1 MTYRY
6 VETKQEVNELINA
19 SAITMIG
26 LIEGEDGD
34 LAFRNHLDEYLEDK
48 TIYITKGSLINEL
61 YGSDLPEDLRIVSL
75 KYSKLGKL
83 PIIRIQIGAK
93 WFDDF
98 IDNLCN

>member
-1 MTYRY
+1 MKYKY
-6 VETKQEVNELINA
+6 VETKNEVNELINS

-34 LAFRNHLDEYLEDK
+34 LAFRNHLDEYLDDK
-48 TIYITKGSLINEL
+48 TIYITKGALINEL

-98 IDNLCN
+98 IDNLQN

>member
-1 MTYRY
+1 MAYKHVKTR
-6 VETKQEVNELINA
+6 EEVNELINT

-48 TIYITKGSLINEL
+48 TIYITKGALINEL

-98 IDNLCN
+98 IDNLQN